1 MKIVARTDIGLRRK
15 QNQDCYATG
24 RLNCGIGWAVV
35 CDGMGGAAGGDCAS
49 RMTVDIV
56 SEKITSCIKDGLS
69 ENSIRNVLVSA
80 IESANICVYDYTFEK
95 PELAG
100 MGTTIVAAVIT
111 QDDVYIAYAGD
122 SRAYF
127 VSDYSI
133 RQITTDHS
141 VVQNLVDSGMIT
153 REQAREHPDRNIITR
168 AVGVRERISV
178 DFLREGFETD
188 QSLLI
193 CTDGLSGYVP
203 DEDIAALYNAGDFN
217 DYADRLVNL
226 ANNNGGGDN
235 ITVVTVCH

>member
-1 MKIVARTDIGLRRK
+1 MKIVARTDIGLIRN

-24 RLNCGIGWAVV
+24 QLSCGIGWAVV

-56 SEKITSCIKDGLS
+56 SEKITSCIREDMS
-69 ENSIRNVLVSA
+69 ENSIRNILVSA
-80 IESANICVYDYTFEK
+80 IENANIRVFERSL
-95 PELAG
+95 EDFTLAG

-111 QDDVYIAYAGD
+111 RDDIYIAYAGD

-127 VSDYSI
+127 VSDSEI

-141 VVQNLVDSGMIT
+141 VVQSLVDKGTIT

-168 AVGVRERISV
+168 AVGVDDRISV
-178 DFLREGFETD
+178 DFVRENFEQDKTF
-188 QSLLI
+188 LI

-203 DEDIAALYNAGDFN
+203 DEDMAELFKNVSFSE
-217 DYADRLVNL
+217 YAEKLVNL

-235 ITVVTVCH
+235 ITVVTVSH